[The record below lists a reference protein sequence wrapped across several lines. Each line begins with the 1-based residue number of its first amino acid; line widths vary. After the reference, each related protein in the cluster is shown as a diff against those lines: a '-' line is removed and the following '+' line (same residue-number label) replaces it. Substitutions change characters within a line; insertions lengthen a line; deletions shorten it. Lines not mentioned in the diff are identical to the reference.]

1 MRVILASNSP
11 RRREILSGLG
21 LAFEVKGAHTDERS
35 DIDDPVSLV
44 KELALR
50 KGLCA
55 REELASKGEWNEST
69 VLIAADTV
77 VAVGNEILGKPR
89 DAADADRMLALL
101 SDTRHRVVSGV
112 ALFCGDRI
120 GTDADTT
127 LVSFGPMPKEAREWY
142 IRSKE
147 PFDKA
152 GAYAIQGLASLFI
165 KGIEGD
171 YFNVV
176 GLPVY
181 VLNRLS
187 KRMLSR
193 SLTELSK

>member
-1 MRVILASNSP
+1 MRVILASQSP
-11 RRREILSGLG
+11 RRREILAGLG
-21 LAFEVKGAHTDERS
+21 LSFEVQSAHTDEHS
-35 DIDDPVSLV
+35 FINDPVSLV
-44 KELALR
+44 KELSLR
-50 KGLCA
+50 KGLA
-55 REELASKGEWNEST
+55 VREKLAALGQWNDQT

-127 LVSFGPMPKEAREWY
+127 LVSFGPIPKEAREWY

-187 KRMLSR
+187 ERMLSR
-193 SLTELSK
+193 SLPELSK